1 MVIKPILWKAAKND
15 GSHSIKIYVQH
26 NKKCAYYTTPF
37 FCRAEDFKNGEMKKY
52 APNAILINQKLQN
65 ICAELTKLVIENME
79 MMPLEIIN
87 RYRGKNANPNYNKIV
102 PFINYYVTECKAGNI
117 KRAVNTIK
125 KYITTKNLIAQ
136 YDPDLRFESINK
148 NFYIQFTG
156 KLRNEK
162 GYKENSIGAVI
173 KAIKMFINEA
183 NDMGMCNVHEH
194 KKKYFKATA
203 NDETDAIYLNDEE
216 IARIIN
222 LDLTQYPHLQ
232 AERDRFIVSTFLLLR
247 HSDSLKIA
255 KEMFFEHN
263 KEGKNILLFRQRSQK
278 VGTEVVIPI
287 KPIVRETLERYDY
300 SIPTDTNQESNW
312 KIKEIGRLAGIT
324 NVISI
329 NGETGPKYQFISTHT
344 ARRSGAT
351 NLYIAGVSSKI
362 IMALGGWKKEVNMLK
377 YIRVTNLETAIS
389 IADHPHFS
397 A

>member
-1 MVIKPILWKAAKND
+1 
-15 GSHSIKIYVQH
+15 
-26 NKKCAYYTTPF
+26 
-37 FCRAEDFKNGEMKKY
+37 MKKY
-52 APNAILINQKLQN
+52 APNAILINQKLQS

-255 KEMFFEHN
+255 KEMFFDITKKAKTYSFQTKIPKGRHRSSNSDKANSERDL
-263 KEGKNILLFRQRSQK
+263 GKIRLLYTYRHQPGKQ
-278 VGTEVVIPI
+278 
-287 KPIVRETLERYDY
+287 LEDKRDRKASRY
-300 SIPTDTNQESNW
+300 N
-312 KIKEIGRLAGIT
+312 
-324 NVISI
+324 
-329 NGETGPKYQFISTHT
+329 
-344 ARRSGAT
+344 
-351 NLYIAGVSSKI
+351 
-362 IMALGGWKKEVNMLK
+362 
-377 YIRVTNLETAIS
+377 
-389 IADHPHFS
+389 
-397 A
+397 